1 MIEYLSKEKR
11 FIMSKIKDATKRLI
25 VEEASK
31 LFLSK
36 SIQGVT
42 MSDIAREAEIGEATL
57 YRYFGKKQN
66 IVVEV
71 AIMLFEKIYIGFTAK
86 SYGNTGYEQIK
97 SMYLY
102 FYETFKNNPSFY
114 SFIYEFDA
122 TILQDAIAINR
133 DYENELYLFKE
144 LFDKSYELGLKDNSI
159 KKLENKDLFYYSTTH
174 SLLNLCKK
182 LAIDNNSFYQNSSFS
197 KDEEIL
203 ELIRIILLSLEK

>member
-71 AIMLFEKIYIGFTAK
+71 AIMLFEKIYVGFTAK
-86 SYGNTGYEQIK
+86 SYGNTGK
-97 SMYLY
+97 SLFGTITEADGILY
-102 FYETFKNNPSFY
+102 TGHSYDGIGAWLPCGCFYPVLS
-114 SFIYEFDA
+114 
-122 TILQDAIAINR
+122 
-133 DYENELYLFKE
+133 
-144 LFDKSYELGLKDNSI
+144 
-159 KKLENKDLFYYSTTH
+159 
-174 SLLNLCKK
+174 LCKG
-182 LAIDNNSFYQNSSFS
+182 
-197 KDEEIL
+197 IL
-203 ELIRIILLSLEK
+203 RDGHGFRKAFTFPK

>member
-25 VEEASK
+25 VEEASA

-71 AIMLFEKIYIGFTAK
+71 AIMLFEKIYVGFTAK
-86 SYGNTGYEQIK
+86 SYGSTGYEQIK

-102 FYETFKNNPSFY
+102 FYETFIY
-114 SFIYEFDA
+114 S
-122 TILQDAIAINR
+122 
-133 DYENELYLFKE
+133 
-144 LFDKSYELGLKDNSI
+144 
-159 KKLENKDLFYYSTTH
+159 
-174 SLLNLCKK
+174 
-182 LAIDNNSFYQNSSFS
+182 
-197 KDEEIL
+197 
-203 ELIRIILLSLEK
+203 

>member
-1 MIEYLSKEKR
+1 
-11 FIMSKIKDATKRLI
+11 MSKIKDATKRLI
-25 VEEASK
+25 VEEASA

-71 AIMLFEKIYIGFTAK
+71 AIMLFEKIYVGFTAK

-102 FYETFKNNPSFY
+102 FYETFKNNSSFY

-122 TILQDAIAINR
+122 TILQDASEINR
-133 DYENELYLFKE
+133 DYENELYLFKK

-197 KDEEIL
+197 KEEEIL